1 MMLSFLILITAFPVT
16 ASAQADG
23 FEPRLTSP
31 DRSNPYYNSELNVYS
46 QTGYGMPNCV
56 AYVFGRIYEITG
68 EEPLITR
75 GSAGEWW
82 SINKKNGYYAYGQE
96 PKLGAVA
103 CWSNHV
109 AVVEKIEATQLPR
122 RSPTGAAGILIPLF
136 LKAAQTVL
144 ARNFMVTFICARIIS
159 KNRNRKI
166 QRRSKRAWPKKWKT

>member
-1 MMLSFLILITAFPVT
+1 MLSFLILITAFPVT

-75 GSAGEWW
+75 GM
-82 SINKKNGYYAYGQE
+82 
-96 PKLGAVA
+96 
-103 CWSNHV
+103 
-109 AVVEKIEATQLPR
+109 VVY
-122 RSPTGAAGILIPLF
+122 
-136 LKAAQTVL
+136 
-144 ARNFMVTFICARIIS
+144 
-159 KNRNRKI
+159 
-166 QRRSKRAWPKKWKT
+166 